1 MPIAHLAF
9 PHAALAWLTILLLAI
24 GNGLLR
30 EAALVPRLGR
40 VAGTMASGLVLIAAV
55 FAVAWLLLRWRPARS
70 PAQAWRLGLG
80 WLAATL
86 LFETGFG
93 LARGL
98 SWPELASAYTFADG
112 NLWPLVLVAVL
123 LAPWLCTRM
132 RRDGRLPAQRR

>member
-1 MPIAHLAF
+1 MGTASLGLPG
-9 PHAALAWLTILLLAI
+9 AALAWLAILALAI

-30 EAALVPRLGR
+30 EAVLVPRLGL
-40 VAGTMASGLVLIAAV
+40 VAGTVASGLLLIAAV

-70 PAQAWRLGLG
+70 PGQAWRLGLG

-98 SWPELASAYTFADG
+98 PWPALLSAYTFADG
-112 NLWPLVLVAVL
+112 NLWPLVLLAVL
-123 LAPWLCTRM
+123 LAPRLCLWLHRH
-132 RRDGRLPAQRR
+132 RRTPARRR

>member
-1 MPIAHLAF
+1 MPTAHLAF
-9 PHAALAWLTILLLAI
+9 PHAALAWLAILVLAF

-30 EAALVPRLGR
+30 EAVLVPHLGQ
-40 VAGTMASGLVLIAAV
+40 VSGTVSSGLLLIATV

-70 PAQAWRLGLG
+70 PAQAGRLGLG

-86 LFETGFG
+86 VFETGFA

-98 SWPELASAYTFADG
+98 SWTELASAYTFADG

-123 LAPWLCTRM
+123 LAPWLCMRM
-132 RRDGRLPAQRR
+132 QRHRHTVAERR